1 MKAFLARFHRS
12 SGSRIA
18 TPERNAHDVFAGLP
32 FELHVLII
40 AHLEP
45 RDIDAALGASRI
57 LRLIWLSDEMWPALA
72 DRWFPGLAQQ
82 IRLTGLDE
90 PAMSELFR
98 RSLHRMCMRTA
109 GKFAAAMHYGFG
121 LASDEFFQL
130 SKNVPV
136 SEGGVHSYES
146 VENLDIDDAQRFSRF
161 MMYSNGRV
169 AWWPEGYGMPCTSF
183 LAIRGNMS
191 SRVAPQF
198 GHQESG
204 FLRNKACTLET
215 VSCSLTLFSL
225 LLSRA
230 FFFVITLA
238 LDESGKLTVYEV
250 QDGEI
255 AATYVMKDRIYS
267 DPKTSERG
275 LLRWEK
281 LNSFGG
287 YCLVQVIQEPHTT
300 NDDAQDE
307 NEACPCGR
315 KSRQLISLCFNIYTK
330 SFTTLR
336 HHLSELSPWISHV
349 WNDRLFIMDDQFN
362 RRQTTSNRRPVMSL
376 APCTEVDTPQEKAA
390 LAPMYTT
397 MHENTPLIYR
407 RRRVPFD
414 IGDMGENLNIE
425 LGLDVLQEFSPRPTW
440 NDSYIPCP
448 SEINPGKLVGDD
460 EFFLYKFIM
469 STAKPFDPFYSERL
483 VYRAVNDT
491 PEDEAFVHAI
501 QRDAEA
507 QSGASYGLLRPESI
521 KNSKDFQEH
530 ITKCLLGVIICLPP
544 TSEKDVAGEPI
555 GILCLKANPPS
566 WAPHRWTDV
575 SIDVLRKHQGK
586 GYGGEAI
593 RWSLWWAFQM
603 AGLHRVQIQAF
614 SFNTGAMRLY
624 ERLGFKEEGRIRD
637 HMWFSGS
644 WHDGLIYGIL
654 EDEWRDGQTKAG
666 RDLTSCA

>member
-1 MKAFLARFHRS
+1 MKAKARMKAFLARFHRS

-82 IRLTGLDE
+82 IRLTGVDE

-109 GKFAAAMHYGFG
+109 GKFTAAMHYGFG

-169 AWWPEGYGMPCTSF
+169 AWWPEGYGMPYLAVVDDLRTRARRVYLFPNHGESKRGYKTAMGKKLFVMGHDTKLHVWHLELNRLESF
-183 LAIRGNMS
+183 EVPENFKRCITEGETILVVCQS
-191 SRVAPQF
+191 SDIYLWKF
-198 GHQESG
+198 GEKLQKIDMHKLSCYPREHVVSG
-204 FLRNKACTLET
+204 GPPVWTPRIWLSSQQGLHLRN
-215 VSCSLTLFSL
+215 SQL
-225 LLSRA
+225 LIDFILSPTIKGV
-230 FFFVITLA
+230 FFVITLA

-255 AATYVMKDRIYS
+255 AATYVMEDRIYS

-300 NDDAQDE
+300 NDDAHDD

-376 APCTEVDTPQEKAA
+376 APCTEIDTPQEKVA

-448 SEINPGKLVGDD
+448 SEINPGKLVSDD
-460 EFFLYKFIM
+460 EFFLF
-469 STAKPFDPFYSERL
+469 
-483 VYRAVNDT
+483 VNS
-491 PEDEAFVHAI
+491 P
-501 QRDAEA
+501 
-507 QSGASYGLLRPESI
+507 SY
-521 KNSKDFQEH
+521 
-530 ITKCLLGVIICLPP
+530 TV
-544 TSEKDVAGEPI
+544 
-555 GILCLKANPPS
+555 
-566 WAPHRWTDV
+566 
-575 SIDVLRKHQGK
+575 
-586 GYGGEAI
+586 
-593 RWSLWWAFQM
+593 
-603 AGLHRVQIQAF
+603 
-614 SFNTGAMRLY
+614 
-624 ERLGFKEEGRIRD
+624 LGFGEGFPTKYSTV
-637 HMWFSGS
+637 HESKYW
-644 WHDGLIYGIL
+644 
-654 EDEWRDGQTKAG
+654 WRKSRGKDCSK
-666 RDLTSCA
+666 